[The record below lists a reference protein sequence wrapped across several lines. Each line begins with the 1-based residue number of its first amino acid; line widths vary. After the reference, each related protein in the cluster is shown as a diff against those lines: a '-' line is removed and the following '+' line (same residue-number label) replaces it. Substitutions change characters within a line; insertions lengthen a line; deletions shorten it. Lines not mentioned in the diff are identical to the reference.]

1 MAFVADLYDDE
12 VLTLFQLVSY
22 VEVERSE
29 AADMVSHMA
38 SVHIDV
44 SIVVD
49 SSEVEQFASTFF
61 QS

>member
-1 MAFVADLYDDE
+1 MAFVVDLYDDE

-29 AADMVSHMA
+29 AADMVSHMV
-38 SVHIDV
+38 SVPIDV

-49 SSEVEQFASTFF
+49 SSVVEQFASTFF